1 MNSSNLI
8 PKSDKYFISI
18 AKSQFWEGRGRRKK
32 EIMFIFIT
40 LIRSLLITESIL
52 LLLIISLRMLLGM
65 QQMFNKK
72 RMGQKAT

>member
-1 MNSSNLI
+1 MNRSNLI

-18 AKSQFWEGRGRRKK
+18 AKIQHWKGRGRKK
-32 EIMFIFIT
+32 EIMFIFVT
-40 LIRSLLITESIL
+40 FIRSLLITESIL